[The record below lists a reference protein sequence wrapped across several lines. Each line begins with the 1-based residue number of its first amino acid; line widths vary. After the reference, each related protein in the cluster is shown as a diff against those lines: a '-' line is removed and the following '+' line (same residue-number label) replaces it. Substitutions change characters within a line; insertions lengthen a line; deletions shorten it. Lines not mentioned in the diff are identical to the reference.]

1 MKIKVDTSIV
11 PNNIL
16 YILARKSFKRKSDA
30 EQLQEEKM
38 KKMKPEPSPTS
49 TKGKEVK
56 SKKCSPE
63 SKPTKEDKKSSPES
77 KSTKE
82 DEKSSPESKPTKED
96 KKRSPKSKPITE
108 DKKSKGNSSSK
119 TKSSP
124 QKNIKSPARSDKD
137 DESPRHLI
145 SPPTEEYKPDTE
157 STSSSPQPMECDD
170 SPVKVKSK
178 RNRIL
183 SDSEDE
189 TENKPSPETT
199 KPKPESPEKKFSIF
213 DKSKTSTKKS
223 PERVSKSA
231 NKSPVKSPKAIKSEK
246 SPEKCSKTK
255 ISESSPV
262 PSTSGTQSTPK
273 PKNPFQGFFS
283 PKPSVAGKKGDGMDY
298 DKKVKKTQY
307 HPIEDCFWGR
317 GEKTPYLALAN
328 TLLAIEETSG
338 RLRTIE
344 MLSNYLRSVMVQ
356 TPEDLLP
363 SIYMILNRLAPAWEG
378 IELGVGEFQLM
389 KAIANT
395 TGRSTAQIKAEFV
408 KVGDM
413 GKVAE
418 SSKSSQRTMFQVI
431 STIRSNIF
439 IF

>member
-1 MKIKVDTSIV
+1 
-11 PNNIL
+11 
-16 YILARKSFKRKSDA
+16 
-30 EQLQEEKM
+30 M
-38 KKMKPEPSPTS
+38 KKMKPEPAP
-49 TKGKEVK
+49 KGKDIKVQKEVK
-56 SKKCSPE
+56 SKKSSPV
-63 SKPTKEDKKSSPES
+63 SKPTKENKKSKGDSSSKIKSSPE
-77 KSTKE
+77 KE
-82 DEKSSPESKPTKED
+82 IKSSPA
-96 KKRSPKSKPITE
+96 KSE
-108 DKKSKGNSSSK
+108 
-119 TKSSP
+119 
-124 QKNIKSPARSDKD
+124 KD

-145 SPPTEEYKPDTE
+145 SPPTEEYKPETE
-157 STSSSPQPMECDD
+157 STPSSPQPMECDD

-189 TENKPSPETT
+189 TEPSKPI
-199 KPKPESPEKKFSIF
+199 PESPEKKFSIF
-213 DKSKTSTKKS
+213 DKSKTSDKKS
-223 PERVSKSA
+223 PQKVSKSA
-231 NKSPVKSPKAIKSEK
+231 NKSPAKKSPKAIKSEK
-246 SPEKCSKTK
+246 SPEKSSETK
-255 ISESSPV
+255 STESSPV

-344 MLSNYLRSVMVQ
+344 MLSNYLRSVIVQ

-395 TGRSTAQIKAEFV
+395 TGRSAAQIKAEFV

-431 STIRSNIF
+431 STIRNNICML
-439 IF
+439 

>member
-1 MKIKVDTSIV
+1 M
-11 PNNIL
+11 
-16 YILARKSFKRKSDA
+16 

-63 SKPTKEDKKSSPES
+63 STPTKVDQN
-77 KSTKE
+77 
-82 DEKSSPESKPTKED
+82 SSPESKPTKED
-96 KKRSPKSKPITE
+96 MKRSSKSKPTSE

-119 TKSSP
+119 TESSP
-124 QKNIKSPARSDKD
+124 QKNIKSSPAKSDKD

-189 TENKPSPETT
+189 NENQPSPETS

-213 DKSKTSTKKS
+213 DKSKTSAKKS

-246 SPEKCSKTK
+246 SPEKCSETK
-255 ISESSPV
+255 ISQSSPV

-344 MLSNYLRSVMVQ
+344 ILSNYLRSVMVQ

-431 STIRSNIF
+431 STIRSNVF

>member
-1 MKIKVDTSIV
+1 M
-11 PNNIL
+11 
-16 YILARKSFKRKSDA
+16 

-38 KKMKPEPSPTS
+38 KKMKPEPAP
-49 TKGKEVK
+49 KGKDIKVQKEVK
-56 SKKCSPE
+56 SKKSSPV
-63 SKPTKEDKKSSPES
+63 SKPTKENKKSKGDSSSKIKSSPE
-77 KSTKE
+77 KE
-82 DEKSSPESKPTKED
+82 IKSSPA
-96 KKRSPKSKPITE
+96 KSE
-108 DKKSKGNSSSK
+108 
-119 TKSSP
+119 
-124 QKNIKSPARSDKD
+124 KD

-145 SPPTEEYKPDTE
+145 SPPTEEYKPETE
-157 STSSSPQPMECDD
+157 STPSSPQPMECDD

-189 TENKPSPETT
+189 TEPSPEPS
-199 KPKPESPEKKFSIF
+199 KPIPESPEKKFSIF
-213 DKSKTSTKKS
+213 DKSKTSDKKS
-223 PERVSKSA
+223 PQKVSKSA
-231 NKSPVKSPKAIKSEK
+231 NKSPAKKSPKAIKSEK
-246 SPEKCSKTK
+246 SPEKSSETK
-255 ISESSPV
+255 STESSPV

-344 MLSNYLRSVMVQ
+344 MLSNYLRSVIVQ

-395 TGRSTAQIKAEFV
+395 TGRSAAQIKAEFV

-431 STIRSNIF
+431 STIRNNICML
-439 IF
+439 

>member
-1 MKIKVDTSIV
+1 M
-11 PNNIL
+11 
-16 YILARKSFKRKSDA
+16 

-63 SKPTKEDKKSSPES
+63 CKPTKEDQNSSPESKPTKEDEKSSPES

-82 DEKSSPESKPTKED
+82 DMKRSSKSKPT
-96 KKRSPKSKPITE
+96 SE

-119 TKSSP
+119 TESSP
-124 QKNIKSPARSDKD
+124 QKNIKSSPAKSDKD

-189 TENKPSPETT
+189 NENQPSPETS

-213 DKSKTSTKKS
+213 DKSKTSAKKS

-246 SPEKCSKTK
+246 SPEKCSETK
-255 ISESSPV
+255 ISQSSPV

-344 MLSNYLRSVMVQ
+344 ILSNYLRSVMVQ

-431 STIRSNIF
+431 STIRSNVF

>member
-1 MKIKVDTSIV
+1 M
-11 PNNIL
+11 
-16 YILARKSFKRKSDA
+16 

-38 KKMKPEPSPTS
+38 KKMKPEPEL
-49 TKGKEVK
+49 KGKDIKVQKEVK
-56 SKKCSPE
+56 SKKSSPV
-63 SKPTKEDKKSSPES
+63 SKPTKENKKSKGDSSSKIKSSPE
-77 KSTKE
+77 KE
-82 DEKSSPESKPTKED
+82 IKSSPA
-96 KKRSPKSKPITE
+96 KSE
-108 DKKSKGNSSSK
+108 
-119 TKSSP
+119 
-124 QKNIKSPARSDKD
+124 KD

-145 SPPTEEYKPDTE
+145 SPPTEEYKPETE
-157 STSSSPQPMECDD
+157 STPSSPQPMECDD

-189 TENKPSPETT
+189 TEPSPEPS
-199 KPKPESPEKKFSIF
+199 KPIPESPEKKFSIF
-213 DKSKTSTKKS
+213 DKSKTSGKKS
-223 PERVSKSA
+223 PQKVSKPA
-231 NKSPVKSPKAIKSEK
+231 NKSPAKKSPKAIKSEK
-246 SPEKCSKTK
+246 SPEKSSETK
-255 ISESSPV
+255 STESSPV

-344 MLSNYLRSVMVQ
+344 MLSNYLRSVIVQ

-395 TGRSTAQIKAEFV
+395 TGRSAAQIKAEFV

-431 STIRSNIF
+431 STIRNNICML
-439 IF
+439 

>member
-1 MKIKVDTSIV
+1 
-11 PNNIL
+11 
-16 YILARKSFKRKSDA
+16 
-30 EQLQEEKM
+30 
-38 KKMKPEPSPTS
+38 
-49 TKGKEVK
+49 
-56 SKKCSPE
+56 
-63 SKPTKEDKKSSPES
+63 
-77 KSTKE
+77 
-82 DEKSSPESKPTKED
+82 
-96 KKRSPKSKPITE
+96 
-108 DKKSKGNSSSK
+108 
-119 TKSSP
+119 
-124 QKNIKSPARSDKD
+124 
-137 DESPRHLI
+137 
-145 SPPTEEYKPDTE
+145 
-157 STSSSPQPMECDD
+157 
-170 SPVKVKSK
+170 
-178 RNRIL
+178 
-183 SDSEDE
+183 
-189 TENKPSPETT
+189 
-199 KPKPESPEKKFSIF
+199 
-213 DKSKTSTKKS
+213 
-223 PERVSKSA
+223 
-231 NKSPVKSPKAIKSEK
+231 
-246 SPEKCSKTK
+246 
-255 ISESSPV
+255 
-262 PSTSGTQSTPK
+262 
-273 PKNPFQGFFS
+273 
-283 PKPSVAGKKGDGMDY
+283 MDY

-344 MLSNYLRSVMVQ
+344 ILSNYLRSVMVQ

-431 STIRSNIF
+431 STIRSNVF

>member
-1 MKIKVDTSIV
+1 
-11 PNNIL
+11 
-16 YILARKSFKRKSDA
+16 
-30 EQLQEEKM
+30 M

-63 SKPTKEDKKSSPES
+63 STPTKVDQN
-77 KSTKE
+77 
-82 DEKSSPESKPTKED
+82 SSPESKPTKED
-96 KKRSPKSKPITE
+96 MKRSSKSKPTSE

-119 TKSSP
+119 TESSP
-124 QKNIKSPARSDKD
+124 QKNIKSSPAKSDKD

-189 TENKPSPETT
+189 NENQPSPETS

-213 DKSKTSTKKS
+213 DKSKTSAKKS

-246 SPEKCSKTK
+246 SPEKCSETK
-255 ISESSPV
+255 ISQSSPV

-344 MLSNYLRSVMVQ
+344 ILSNYLRSVMVQ

-431 STIRSNIF
+431 STIRSNVF